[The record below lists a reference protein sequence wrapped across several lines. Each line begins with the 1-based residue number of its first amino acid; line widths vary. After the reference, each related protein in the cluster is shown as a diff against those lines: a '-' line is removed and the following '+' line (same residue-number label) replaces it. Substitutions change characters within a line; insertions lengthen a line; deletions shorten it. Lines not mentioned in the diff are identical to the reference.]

1 MLHLRSKLEEIGN
14 PFNIIIKIFDY
25 VYICHLCNKISE
37 KESKN
42 EECAKFCTSCSM
54 APMEH
59 VGPSVVITSKDSI
72 VTLRELMA
80 GQSLDTESCC
90 LDHQPSRLRE
100 YTPFPGYAYDLDLR
114 RMAPLFAAVMTNERE
129 LSVYH
134 CLDVIDR
141 CMIDELGFDK
151 GFDPNMII
159 ADEASAIKNA
169 VARKLGKEKIM
180 KQYGTCQ
187 LHFKGSVLQH
197 CSFAIG
203 NAIEI
208 WQFMKLSLNLMIAE
222 SPEIYDLFKKEMLEF
237 ISQTEQR
244 YSYLFNWLEFYD
256 QRKTGCHRVTKEKQ
270 EMLIILL

>member
-1 MLHLRSKLEEIGN
+1 M
-14 PFNIIIKIFDY
+14 
-25 VYICHLCNKISE
+25 SE
-37 KESKN
+37 KESEN

-59 VGPSVVITSKDSI
+59 VGPSVVITSKDSL

-80 GQSLDTESCC
+80 GQTLDTEACC

-100 YTPFPGYAYDLDLR
+100 YTTFAGYAYDLDLR

-134 CLDVIDR
+134 CLDVIDI
-141 CMIDELGFDK
+141 CMIDELAFDK

-187 LHFKGSVLQH
+187 LHIKGSVLQH

-244 YSYLFNWLEFYD
+244 YSHLYNWLEF
-256 QRKTGCHRVTKEKQ
+256 KKNTNSTCSINFTK
-270 EMLIILL
+270 